1 MLLGIMVYL
10 WNIRMM
16 QWFSNYGPIILDFLT
31 IFSGDLR
38 GQHYIYNN
46 IQTSSAFFI
55 VILSWVYSRGFQR
68 LNFIWD
74 CNRLNVG
81 AHMKTQL
88 HSIKPNTKE
97 MCKKYKIMPF
107 IALNCLVWNTV
118 ILHKNVTCVVSMY
131 WIYYCY
137 FKMN

>member
-1 MLLGIMVYL
+1 MLLCIMVYL

-16 QWFSNYGPIILDFLT
+16 QWFSNYGLIILDFLN
-31 IFSGDLR
+31 IFSVDLW

-55 VILSWVYSRGFQR
+55 VILSWVYSGGFR
-68 LNFIWD
+68 KLNFIWD

-81 AHMKTQL
+81 AHIKTQL

-97 MCKKYKIMPF
+97 TCKKYKIMPLMS
-107 IALNCLVWNTV
+107 LNCLVWKIV
-118 ILHKNVTCVVSMY
+118 ILHKNVTCVVSM
-131 WIYYCY
+131 
-137 FKMN
+137 